1 MAWIEQEP
9 LAPRRIGTTG
19 LVVNPIGL
27 DGSVFG
33 WVAGHEDTAA
43 VLDGFHEAGGTLI
56 STADHYAGGRSEIMI
71 GHWVRERG
79 LRESVVLATKVG
91 RHPDADRYDRRTL
104 TRAVEASLERLDTD
118 HIDLLSLDGERPG
131 TDLDELVITLEV
143 LIASGKVG
151 AVGAAGFPAPGVSA
165 LVDGGAPVSA
175 VISEYSLM
183 VRGGYENGLDAFAL
197 ERGTAGVA
205 RLPLA
210 NGYLTGDFRS
220 KGTVPA
226 DGMFAEAAK
235 HVGRTGN
242 RVLDALGQI
251 AGETGSTR
259 AGVAIAW
266 TLTRPGIA
274 ATVVRARS
282 LAQLPPLLAASVVHL
297 TPQHLALL
305 DKLSR

>member
-43 VLDGFHEAGGTLI
+43 VLDGFHEAGGTLV

-71 GHWVRERG
+71 GHWIRERG
-79 LRESVVLATKVG
+79 VRDHVVLATKVG

-104 TRAVEASLERLDTD
+104 TRAVEASLERLDTE
-118 HIDLLSLDGERPG
+118 HIDLLSLDGEHPG

-151 AVGAAGFPAPGVSA
+151 AIGVAGFTAPGLRA

-175 VISEYSLM
+175 VIAEYSLM
-183 VRGGYENGLDAFAL
+183 VRAGYESGLDDFAV

-210 NGYLTGDFRS
+210 TGYLTGDFRS
-220 KGTVPA
+220 KGDVPA
-226 DGMFAEAAK
+226 DGMFAEA
-235 HVGRTGN
+235 GRHIGRKGT
-242 RVLDALGQI
+242 RLLDALGQI
-251 AGETGSTR
+251 ARETGSTR

-266 TLTRPGIA
+266 TLARPGIA
-274 ATVVRARS
+274 AAVVRARNI
-282 LAQLPPLLAASVVHL
+282 AQFPALMDATLVHL
-297 TPQHLALL
+297 SDQHLALL